1 MLRKIFFWLFLASF
15 AILSVWLGMY
25 FYQKGSADPVI
36 YKTEKAFRSDINRKT
51 VATGS
56 IVPRREVQIKPQA
69 SGVIE
74 ALFVEAGQQV
84 RAGQLLARVKLVQS
98 ITGKNNDLMSIN
110 SARNQ
115 VESAKIAMDNAQIE
129 LERQKKLYDQKVI
142 SQQEYN
148 RFVFDYNARKETY
161 ETGLQNQKLVNQGV
175 LQNSGAVAN
184 EIYATLDGTVLDVPV
199 KVGSSVIERN
209 NFNEGTTVAI
219 VADMKSLV
227 FEGKIDESEVGKL
240 QPDSDMELNI
250 GAIEG
255 KKYKARLEYVS
266 PKGVEKDGAIKFDIR
281 AKLLLEEGES
291 LRAGYSA
298 SADIV
303 LERKKNVLAIK
314 ESMLQFGKGEK
325 GKDSVFV
332 EIETAK
338 KQVFKKQLVKTGTS
352 DGINVEILSG
362 VTEKDQIKMPPMKE
376 KDKKKEED

>member
-1 MLRKIFFWLFLASF
+1 MFRKIFFLSLLGLFAL
-15 AILSVWLGMY
+15 LSVWLGMY
-25 FYQKGSADPVI
+25 FYQKGKADPIVH
-36 YKTEKAFRSDINRKT
+36 KTETPFRTDINRKT

-56 IVPRREVQIKPQA
+56 IVPRREVQVKPQA
-69 SGVIE
+69 SGIIE

-98 ITGKNNDLMSIN
+98 ITGKNNDMMSMN

-115 VESAKIAMDNAQIE
+115 VESAKISVDNASVE
-129 LERQKKLYDQKVI
+129 LERQKKLFDQKVI

-148 RFVFDYNARKETY
+148 RFIFDYNARKETF
-161 ETGLQNQKLVNQGV
+161 ETANANMRLVNQGI
-175 LQNSGAVAN
+175 LQNSGAVPN

-219 VADMKSLV
+219 IADMNSLV

-240 QPDSDMELNI
+240 QPDIEMELNI

-266 PKGVEKDGAIKFDIR
+266 PKGVEKEGAIKFDIR
-281 AKLLLEEGES
+281 AKLLLDAGDV

-303 LERKKNVLAIK
+303 LERKKYVLSIK

-338 KQVFKKQLVKTGTS
+338 IQVFKKQLVKTGVS
-352 DGINVEILSG
+352 DGLNIEILSG
-362 VTEKDQIKMPPMKE
+362 IGEKDKIKMPPI
-376 KDKKKEED
+376 KDKPKDK